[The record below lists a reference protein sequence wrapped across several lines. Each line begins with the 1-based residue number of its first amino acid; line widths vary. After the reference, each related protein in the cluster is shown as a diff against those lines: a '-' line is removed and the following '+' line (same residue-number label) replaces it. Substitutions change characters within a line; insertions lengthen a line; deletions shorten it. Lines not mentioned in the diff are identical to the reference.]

1 MNEEDAN
8 LNMVDLRVLFPLSLS
23 LSLSLSHVNEMCKI
37 IKMIE

>member
-23 LSLSLSHVNEMCKI
+23 LSHVNEMCKI